1 MGWPVFGLPPW
12 KKFSAARSRS
22 SRSAQEDGCSSLP
35 CRGVLSFR
43 SKARE
48 ASGSETPRVHHASRR
63 LSGGLAARGAG
74 TAAGDAGCYSFV
86 GSTERAGEELIM
98 QTFSLVIFV
107 TLPFWPVAASAQLN
121 VLISGGFSGAYE
133 QLLPEFERT
142 SGIKVTT
149 GSGASQGTGPQTIAA
164 QLARGVPADVV
175 ILSREGLSEL
185 IAAKRI
191 VAGTDVD
198 LARVPLGV
206 AVRAGTPK
214 PDVSTVEA
222 FKQVVLKAKTVAI
235 PGSTSGIWLTADLF
249 PRLGIAE
256 RINVTVTPRGKDATG
271 MVAAGGADVA
281 VMPVSEIMHAPG
293 VEFAGSI
300 APEIQ
305 FIQVFSAAVVS
316 GSGEIEGSKRLIK
329 FLASARASE
338 AIRNSGMEPLAT
350 SR

>member
-1 MGWPVFGLPPW
+1 MI
-12 KKFSAARSRS
+12 
-22 SRSAQEDGCSSLP
+22 GCSRCGCPDAPTANPSLSP
-35 CRGVLSFR
+35 GVTCYSV
-43 SKARE
+43 SKARK
-48 ASGSETPRVHHASRR
+48 
-63 LSGGLAARGAG
+63 
-74 TAAGDAGCYSFV
+74 
-86 GSTERAGEELIM
+86 RAGEELTM
-98 QTFSLVIFV
+98 NTFSFIISAALLFY
-107 TLPFWPVAASAQLN
+107 PAAASAQLN
-121 VLISGGFSGAYE
+121 VIISGGFSGAYE

-198 LARVPLGV
+198 LARVGLGV

-214 PDVSTVEA
+214 PDVSTVDA
-222 FKQVVLKAKTVAI
+222 FKQVVLKAKTIAV
-235 PGSTSGIWLTADLF
+235 PGSTSGIWLTTDLF
-249 PRLGIAE
+249 PRLGIGE
-256 RINVTVTPRGKDATG
+256 KVNVKATPRGKDATG
-271 MVAAGGADVA
+271 MVAAGDADLA
-281 VMPVSEIMHAPG
+281 VMAISEIVHAAG
-293 VEFAGSI
+293 VDLAGSI

-305 FIQVFSAAVVS
+305 FIQVFSAAVVA
-316 GSGEIEGSKRLIK
+316 GSGEIEGTKRLIE

-338 AIRNSGMEPLAT
+338 AIRNSGMEPVAT